1 VSQVL
6 TPPTGISSRDE
17 QPAFFGAGDETLF
30 GILTRPKA
38 DEGKAGLIMVPS
50 AERLGYRNRV
60 GVMIAHRMAARG
72 HAVLRFNYRGCGE
85 STGKA
90 GRFRLDDLFTSDA
103 VGATEYLRSEGVER
117 FLYSGSCFGARTALS
132 AAALEA
138 NAAGVVVFAMPMT
151 DYASGER
158 GARRTG
164 EAQLTSLTRKA
175 LRRKTFRDLRDRDAR
190 RMYVEG
196 IRHKFGRMFGRGA
209 ATDHDEDVS
218 PVLLRDLTTLVER
231 RVPLLFVYGERDGA
245 YQEFLKAREG
255 PVGRLLEKAGDAV
268 EVRVIPGILHGWAS
282 IPAGETAVG
291 LTTEWAVRVD
301 RRAHSA

>member
-1 VSQVL
+1 M
-6 TPPTGISSRDE
+6 TPPTGISSQDE
-17 QPAFFGAGDETLF
+17 QPAFFQAGDETLF

-60 GVMIAHRMAARG
+60 GVMIAHRLAQRG
-72 HAVLRFNYRGCGE
+72 HSVFRFNYRGCGE

-90 GRFRLDDLFTSDA
+90 GRFRLDDLFTADA
-103 VGATEYLRSEGVER
+103 TGATEWFREQGVER

-132 AAALEA
+132 AAARERDV
-138 NAAGVVVFAMPMT
+138 AGVVVVAMPMT

-164 EAQLTSLTRKA
+164 EAQLSSLTRKA
-175 LRRKTFRDLRDRDAR
+175 LRRKTLRELRDRDAR
-190 RMYVEG
+190 RIYLEG
-196 IRHKFGRMFGRGA
+196 VRYKLRRMFRRA
-209 ATDHDEDVS
+209 PSTDGEDGLS
-218 PVLLRDLTTLVER
+218 PVMLRDLTTLVER
-231 RVPLLFVYGERDGA
+231 RVPLLFLYGERDSA
-245 YQEFLKAREG
+245 YREFLEAREG
-255 PVGRLLEKAGDAV
+255 PVGRLLEKAGDAI
-268 EVRVIPGILHGWAS
+268 ELRVIPGVLHGWAS

-291 LTTEWAVRVD
+291 IITEWAVRVD